1 MNYAALP
8 PEVNSLRMYTGPG
21 STPMRA
27 AAAAWGGLSAELH
40 SAVTSY
46 ESVIAEL
53 TGQSWQGPASV
64 ALVQSAARYASWMAA
79 TAAQVDQTTAQA
91 NAAAAAYE
99 VAFSATV
106 PPTVVAANRAQL
118 LALVATNVLGNNTAA
133 IAANEAAYGEMWAQD
148 AAAMYA
154 YAASSA
160 TATGL
165 TPFQPPPQTSNPAGP
180 VSQAAAS
187 GAAGATS
194 SSSNVQSLL
203 GQLASGVF
211 GAQNSSLLQPG
222 LATVAGPAQGLAD
235 LITLPSLSD
244 IAGLSAAQ
252 VVSLVLASGAWVAA
266 DASTR
271 EILFEQDQL
280 REVEYQILHN
290 IDLFSPLTPSRP
302 GGFIGD
308 ALSSANSVSMSAAMG
323 EAISAGNLSVPI
335 NWAANAPEIRT
346 LSYTTPLAGPGVGAA
361 PAASLAGTGS
371 AFSQMALAGMG
382 GSALAGSV
390 NRGRGGA
397 DAPDAVDAS
406 ARVQM
411 PQRAAAASAAESPA
425 GTADAGDGTPGP
437 TAMGIAAEI
446 REFAE
451 LRDRG
456 LITNDEYNEQK
467 MRLLGR

>member
-8 PEVNSLRMYTGPG
+8 PEVNSLRIYTGPG
-21 STPMRA
+21 SAPMRA
-27 AAAAWGGLSAELH
+27 AAAAWGALSAELH
-40 SAVTSY
+40 AAVTSY

-53 TGQSWQGPASV
+53 TGQAWLGPASL
-64 ALVQSAARYASWMAA
+64 ALGQSAARYASWMAA
-79 TAAQVDQTTAQA
+79 TAAQVDHTAAQA

-99 VAFSATV
+99 AAFSATV

-118 LALVATNVLGNNTAA
+118 LLLVATNVLGTNTAA

-148 AAAMYA
+148 AAAMYS
-154 YAASSA
+154 YAAASA
-160 TATGL
+160 AATGL
-165 TPFQPPPQTSNPAGP
+165 APFQQPPQVGNPAGP
-180 VSQAAAS
+180 VSQAAAT
-187 GAAGATS
+187 GAAEATS

-203 GQLASGVF
+203 GELASGIF
-211 GAQNSSLLQPG
+211 GAPNNSMLQAAA
-222 LATVAGPAQGLAD
+222 ATVPGAAQGLED

-252 VVSLVLASGAWVAA
+252 VVSLVLASGAWTAA

-271 EILFEQDQL
+271 EILYQQDRLEQ
-280 REVEYQILHN
+280 VEYEILHN

-308 ALSSANSVSMSAAMG
+308 ALSSANTVSMSASMG
-323 EAISAGNLSVPI
+323 EAISAGKLSVPI
-335 NWAANAPEIRT
+335 SWAANAPEIKT

-361 PAASLAGTGS
+361 PAGSLAGAGS

-390 NRGRGGA
+390 SRGRGGA
-397 DAPDAVDAS
+397 DAAPK
-406 ARVQM
+406 VQL
-411 PQRAAAASAAESPA
+411 PQPAATTAPAAS
-425 GTADAGDGTPGP
+425 GDTDGAPGP

-467 MRLLGR
+467 MRLLGQ

>member
-8 PEVNSLRMYTGPG
+8 PEVNSLRIYTGPG

-27 AAAAWGGLSAELH
+27 AAAAWGALSAELH
-40 SAVTSY
+40 AAVTSY

-53 TGQSWQGPASV
+53 TGQLWRGPASV
-64 ALVQSAARYASWMAA
+64 ALTQAAARYASWMAA
-79 TAAQVDQTTAQA
+79 TAAQVDHTTAQA

-99 VAFSATV
+99 AAFSATV

-118 LALVATNVLGNNTAA
+118 LVLIASNVLGTNTAA

-148 AAAMYA
+148 AAAMYS
-154 YAASSA
+154 YAAASA
-160 TATGL
+160 AATGL
-165 TPFQPPPQTSNPAGP
+165 TPFQQPPQVSNPVGQL
-180 VSQAAAS
+180 SQTAATGSAE
-187 GAAGATS
+187 ATS
-194 SSSNVQSLL
+194 ASSNVQSLL
-203 GQLASGVF
+203 GELASGIF
-211 GAQNSSLLQPG
+211 ASPDSSMVQAG
-222 LATVAGPAQGLAD
+222 LATVPGAAQGIED
-235 LITLPSLSD
+235 LISFPSITDLF
-244 IAGLSAAQ
+244 GLNAVSAVA
-252 VVSLVLASGAWVAA
+252 LALAAGAWSSA

-271 EILFEQDQL
+271 EILNEQDRLEQ
-280 REVEYQILHN
+280 VEYEILHA

-302 GGFIGD
+302 GGFIGG
-308 ALSSANSVSMSAAMG
+308 ALSSGASTASAMSASMG
-323 EAISAGNLSVPI
+323 EAISAGKLSVPI
-335 NWAANAPEIRT
+335 SWAANAPEIKT

-361 PAASLAGTGS
+361 PAGSLAGAGS

-390 NRGRGGA
+390 SRGRGGA
-397 DAPDAVDAS
+397 DPAPKVE
-406 ARVQM
+406 M
-411 PQRAAAASAAESPA
+411 PQPAASATPAASGDAES
-425 GTADAGDGTPGP
+425 GPGP

>member
-21 STPMRA
+21 SAPMRA
-27 AAAAWGGLSAELH
+27 AAAAWSGLAAELH
-40 SAVTSY
+40 AAVNSY
-46 ESVIAEL
+46 EAVITEL
-53 TGQSWQGPASV
+53 TAQAWLGPASL
-64 ALVQSAARYASWMAA
+64 ALTQSAARYAAWMAA
-79 TAAQVDQTTAQA
+79 TAAQVDHTAAQA

-99 VAFSATV
+99 TAFSATV

-118 LALVATNVLGNNTAA
+118 MLLVATNVLGTNTAA
-133 IAANEAAYGEMWAQD
+133 IAANEAEYGEMWAQD

-160 TATGL
+160 AATGL
-165 TPFQPPPQTSNPAGP
+165 APFQQPPQTSNPGGPAG
-180 VSQAAAS
+180 QAAAA
-187 GAAGATS
+187 GAAEATS

-203 GQLASGVF
+203 SQLASGIS
-211 GAQNSSLLQPG
+211 GTPNNSSVQAG
-222 LATVAGPAQGLAD
+222 VATVAGSAQGIED
-235 LITLPSLSD
+235 LLTLPSLTD
-244 IAGLSAAQ
+244 IVGLDAVSAVA
-252 VVSLVLASGAWVAA
+252 LALAAGAWSSA

-271 EILFEQDQL
+271 MILSEQDHLEKVEYEIL
-280 REVEYQILHN
+280 N
-290 IDLFSPLTPSRP
+290 AIDLFSPLTPSRP
-302 GGFIGD
+302 AVPGAAG
-308 ALSSANSVSMSAAMG
+308 LTAAMG
-323 EAISAGNLSVPI
+323 DAISAGNLSVPI

-346 LSYTTPLAGPGVGAA
+346 LSYTTPLAGPGVGGA
-361 PAASLAGTGS
+361 PAASLAGAGS

-390 NRGRGGA
+390 SRGRGGA
-397 DAPDAVDAS
+397 DAAA
-406 ARVQM
+406 AAAKVQM
-411 PQRAAAASAAESPA
+411 PHRAAGSGADSPA
-425 GTADAGDGTPGP
+425 GEADGDGKPGP
-437 TAMGIAAEI
+437 SMMGIAAEI

>member
-21 STPMRA
+21 SAPMRA
-27 AAAAWGGLSAELH
+27 AAAAWSGLAAELH
-40 SAVTSY
+40 AAVNSY
-46 ESVIAEL
+46 EAVITEL
-53 TGQSWQGPASV
+53 TAQAWLGPASL
-64 ALVQSAARYASWMAA
+64 ALTQSAARYAAWMAA
-79 TAAQVDQTTAQA
+79 TAAQVDHTAAQA

-99 VAFSATV
+99 TAFSATV

-118 LALVATNVLGNNTAA
+118 MLLVATNVLGTNTAA
-133 IAANEAAYGEMWAQD
+133 IAANEAEYGEMWAQD

-160 TATGL
+160 AATGL
-165 TPFQPPPQTSNPAGP
+165 APFQQPPQTSNPGGP
-180 VSQAAAS
+180 VGQAAAA
-187 GAAGATS
+187 GAAEATS

-203 GQLASGVF
+203 SQLASGIS
-211 GAQNSSLLQPG
+211 GTPNNSAVQAG
-222 LATVAGPAQGLAD
+222 VATVAGSAQGIED
-235 LITLPSLSD
+235 LFTLPSLTD
-244 IAGLSAAQ
+244 IVGLDAVSAVA
-252 VVSLVLASGAWVAA
+252 LALAAGAWSSA

-271 EILFEQDQL
+271 MILKEQDHLEKVEYEIL
-280 REVEYQILHN
+280 N
-290 IDLFSPLTPSRP
+290 AIDLFSPLTPSRP
-302 GGFIGD
+302 AVPGAAG
-308 ALSSANSVSMSAAMG
+308 LTAAMG
-323 EAISAGNLSVPI
+323 DAISAGNLSVPI

-346 LSYTTPLAGPGVGAA
+346 LSYTTPLAGPGVGGA
-361 PAASLAGTGS
+361 PAASLAGAGS

-390 NRGRGGA
+390 SRGRGGA
-397 DAPDAVDAS
+397 AAA
-406 ARVQM
+406 AAAAKVQM
-411 PQRAAAASAAESPA
+411 PQRAAGSGADSAAGE
-425 GTADAGDGTPGP
+425 ADGDGKPGP
-437 TAMGIAAEI
+437 SMMGIAAEI

>member
-8 PEVNSLRMYTGPG
+8 PEVNSLRIYTGPG
-21 STPMRA
+21 SAPMRA
-27 AAAAWGGLSAELH
+27 AAAAWAALAAELH

-46 ESVIAEL
+46 ETVIAEL
-53 TGQSWQGPASV
+53 TGQSWLGPASV
-64 ALVQSAARYASWMAA
+64 ALTQSAGRYASWMAA
-79 TAAQVDQTTAQA
+79 TAVQLDQTAAQA

-99 VAFSATV
+99 AAFSATV

-118 LALVATNVLGNNTAA
+118 MLLVATNVLGTNTAA
-133 IAANEAAYGEMWAQD
+133 IAANEAEYAEMWAQD
-148 AAAMYA
+148 VAAMFGYAAAS
-154 YAASSA
+154 AA
-160 TATGL
+160 ATGL
-165 TPFQPPPQTSNPAGP
+165 APFQPPPQTSNPAGP
-180 VSQAAAS
+180 AGQVAAAGS
-187 GAAGATS
+187 AEASS
-194 SSSNVQSLL
+194 SSSNIQSLL
-203 GQLASGVF
+203 GQLASGIF
-211 GAQNSSLLQPG
+211 GAPNNSLTQAG
-222 LATVAGPAQGLAD
+222 VGAATVAGPAQGLAD
-235 LITLPSLSD
+235 LITLPSISD

-252 VVSLVLASGAWVAA
+252 VVSLILASGAWVAA

-271 EILFEQDQL
+271 EILHEQDRLEQ
-280 REVEYQILHN
+280 VEYEILRN

-302 GGFIGD
+302 MVPGP
-308 ALSSANSVSMSAAMG
+308 SAGLAAAMG

-346 LSYTTPLAGPGVGAA
+346 LSYTTPLAGPGVGGA
-361 PAASLAGTGS
+361 PAASLAGAGS

-390 NRGRGGA
+390 SRGRGGGA
-397 DAPDAVDAS
+397 ADAS
-406 ARVQM
+406 AKVPM
-411 PQRAAAASAAESPA
+411 PQRAESGSAADSPA
-425 GTADAGDGTPGP
+425 GERGADGTPGP